1 LIGLS
6 VAAPVGPMS
15 LLTMRRT
22 IERGFRAGLASG
34 LGIAA
39 ADATYGAIAA
49 FGLTSLSN
57 ILIDH
62 QRVIRVA
69 GGTALLYIGWRILR
83 SARRPVEPR
92 AETETQSDLGRVI
105 GTMYALTLSN
115 PTTILSFAAI
125 FGGLGLSLGS
135 SHADSALLVASV
147 FAGSMLWWLFLCGAL
162 TKLRT
167 RLTPA
172 WIARIDLLSGGVILA
187 MAAVSILSG
196 LR

>member
-1 LIGLS
+1 
-6 VAAPVGPMS
+6 
-15 LLTMRRT
+15 
-22 IERGFRAGLASG
+22 
-34 LGIAA
+34 
-39 ADATYGAIAA
+39 
-49 FGLTSLSN
+49 
-57 ILIDH
+57 
-62 QRVIRVA
+62 
-69 GGTALLYIGWRILR
+69 
-83 SARRPVEPR
+83 
-92 AETETQSDLGRVI
+92 
-105 GTMYALTLSN
+105 
-115 PTTILSFAAI
+115 
-125 FGGLGLSLGS
+125 LSLGS